1 MSILG
6 IAAAIFAIVLIG
18 LVVWVLVQNTQDQ
31 KKNEQLESQM
41 NELRRDL
48 LGLST
53 SQAQSAAKMQTIGD
67 VVSTRLESVT
77 KALQDGI
84 RDSTQTTSQI
94 TSQAQNAMSTEL
106 KNTREQIN
114 QVQTQLGE

>member
-6 IAAAIFAIVLIG
+6 IAAAIFALVLIG

-31 KKNEQLESQM
+31 KKNEQLESQL

-53 SQAQSAAKMQTIGD
+53 S
-67 VVSTRLESVT
+67 
-77 KALQDGI
+77 
-84 RDSTQTTSQI
+84 
-94 TSQAQNAMSTEL
+94 
-106 KNTREQIN
+106 
-114 QVQTQLGE
+114 